1 VSIWGGFND
10 TIVGGLNDS
19 ETIGGVATDT
29 IFLNS
34 GNAFVDGSQGGQS
47 IIGGFGG
54 NQIIW
59 GALTDTVQGG
69 DGGNETIATAAG
81 ETVIGGNANTFIDA
95 TTGNASVIAGGGAT
109 SIWGGSGDTIQGAV
123 GNGLARIGFAAT
135 GGAET
140 LWDNGPTPNF
150 GQDTVSGFNHGRGD
164 VISVPSGE
172 NISGVLASAHDVFGG
187 VQFTLDDGVTVTL
200 TGITA
205 AQLNATYFTTH

>member
-1 VSIWGGFND
+1 VTIWGGLND
-10 TIVGGLNDS
+10 TIVAGFGDN
-19 ETIGGVATDT
+19 ETVGGVPSDT

-47 IIGGFGG
+47 IIKGFGG

-59 GALTDTVQGG
+59 GALTDTIQGG
-69 DGGNETIATAAG
+69 SGGNETIAAAAG

-95 TTGNASVIAGGGAT
+95 SAGNASVIAGGGAT

-123 GNGLARIGFAAT
+123 GNGLARVAFAAT

-150 GQDTVSGFNHGRGD
+150 GQDTVFGFNHTRGD
-164 VISVPSGE
+164 IISVPTGE
-172 NISGVLASAHDVFGG
+172 NVSGVLASAHDVSGG
-187 VQFTLDDGVTVTL
+187 VQFTLDDGVSVTL
-200 TGITA
+200 IGITA
-205 AQLNATYFTTH
+205 AQLDATYFTTH